1 MTDWVQLRSD
11 ILEAFTPGFPIN
23 EVELLAGRR
32 DVVQRLQD
40 IVIERGRNAIIYG
53 ERGVGKTS
61 LATVFHKPLNVI
73 DGATGTAMRS
83 VVDIHINADS
93 GDSFDS
99 LWRKV
104 FRRIPRKGDG
114 SPIAN
119 EYTGPIEPDHVFLE
133 LQNFTP
139 NQLPIIIIDEYD
151 RVRDA
156 DCRVLMTDTIKAL
169 TISRPNITI
178 VLVGVANDIT
188 TLVHDHP
195 SVSPRNL
202 VQVPMSRMQSQEIN
216 DIITTRVRNLK
227 MKISD
232 DAVWRVVLFSAG
244 LPFYAH
250 SLGKYA
256 ALAAVASEKTMI
268 TEDMVTSAMTG
279 CMGDVDYSV
288 VHSFTKATEFIYRKK
303 NIFKEVLAACALAEQ
318 NNLGEFPA
326 VAVEAPLSAILG
338 DSVKVPSFAF
348 HLNEMCQEARGNV
361 FQKTGERRTYLYR
374 FTEPAMQPYIIM
386 QCLQDGTI
394 TPEVFAR
401 FTVKRQRSFA
411 I

>member
-1 MTDWVQLRSD
+1 MTDWNELRSE
-11 ILEAFTPGFPIN
+11 ILEAFTPGSPIN

-61 LATVFHKPLNVI
+61 LATVFHKPLNII
-73 DGATGTAMRS
+73 DPATGTVKRA
-83 VVDIHINADS
+83 VVDIYINADS

-104 FRRIPRKGDG
+104 FRRIARPNG
-114 SPIAN
+114 SSAALD
-119 EYTGPIEPDHVFLE
+119 YDGPIEPDHVFLE
-133 LQNFTP
+133 LQNFNP
-139 NQLPIIIIDEYD
+139 NKLPIIIIDEYD
-151 RVRDA
+151 RIGDN
-156 DCRVLMTDTIKAL
+156 DCRVLMTDVIKAL
-169 TISRPNITI
+169 TTSRPNVTI
-178 VLVGVANDIT
+178 VLVGVADDIT

-202 VQVPMSRMQSQEIN
+202 IQVPMSRMPAQEIR
-216 DIITTRVRNLK
+216 DIITTRVSHLR
-227 MKISD
+227 MKVSD
-232 DAVWRVVLFSAG
+232 DAVWRIALFSAG

-256 ALAAVASEKTMI
+256 ALAAVATQQTSI
-268 TEDMVTSAMTG
+268 TETMVTSAMSG
-279 CMGDVDYSV
+279 CMGDVDFSV
-288 VHSFTKATEFIYRKK
+288 VRSFTKATEYIYRKK

-318 NNLGEFPA
+318 NNLGEFQA

-348 HLNEMCQEARGNV
+348 HLNEMCQETRGDV

-394 TPEVFAR
+394 KPDVFER
-401 FTVKRQRSFA
+401 FTVKRQRSLA

>member
-1 MTDWVQLRSD
+1 M
-11 ILEAFTPGFPIN
+11 
-23 EVELLAGRR
+23 ELLAGRR
-32 DVVQRLQD
+32 DIVQRLQD

-61 LATVFHKPLNVI
+61 LATVFHKPLNVV
-73 DGATGTAMRS
+73 DVATGTLKRA
-83 VVDIHINADS
+83 VYDIYVNADS
-93 GDSFDS
+93 GDSYDS

-104 FRRIPRKGDG
+104 FRRLYRHDG
-114 SPIAN
+114 APAAN

-139 NQLPIIIIDEYD
+139 NQLPIVIIDEYD
-151 RVRDA
+151 RIRDD

-169 TISRPNITI
+169 TISRPNVTI
-178 VLVGVANDIT
+178 VLVEVADDIT

-202 VQVPMSRMQSQEIN
+202 VQVPMSRMPAQEIN
-216 DIITTRVRNLK
+216 DIITTRVRNLR

-232 DAVWRVVLFSAG
+232 DAVWRIVLFSAG

-256 ALAAVASEKTMI
+256 AMAAVASEQLNI
-268 TEDMVTSAMTG
+268 SEAMVTSAMTG
-279 CMGDVDYSV
+279 CMDDVDFSV

-326 VAVEAPLSAILG
+326 VAVEAPLGAILG
-338 DSVKVPSFAF
+338 ESVKVPSFAF
-348 HLNEMCQEARGNV
+348 HLNEMCQEARGDV

-394 TPEVFAR
+394 TPDVFER
-401 FTVKRQRSFA
+401 FTVKRQRSLP